1 MIKKIGLIFISAIIL
16 NGSTL
21 NERIQNII
29 GYQEFN
35 ENRSLINYLFKNDS
49 IYYSNGHINYISL
62 MEKLKE
68 NGLLKV
74 VFNKPQNISI
84 TFKISNDAI
93 KSMKIIS
100 DSLTAL
106 GYYHYFTKDLI
117 YDDNKIISWSINLRT
132 EAAIDPLMLSKE
144 LAKNNCRFVDIKQ
157 EGYTKW
163 IYKIDTSNSTLSNAY
178 KITTNERVNFRKP
191 LTPYFIEVKN
201 ANSIE
206 IYSKYGN
213 HWFPQ
218 VVFYDKHLNILNI
231 VKEDEKK
238 DSLQLEI
245 PEETNYIKIED
256 IYTLANIKRG
266 LSVTIKE

>member
-1 MIKKIGLIFISAIIL
+1 MIKKLSFIFISAIIL
-16 NGSTL
+16 NASALDTK
-21 NERIQNII
+21 IQNII
-29 GYQEFN
+29 GVQEFN
-35 ENRSLINYLFKNDS
+35 ENKGLIDYLFQNNS
-49 IYYSNGHINYISL
+49 GYFANGTINYIAV

-74 VFNKPQNISI
+74 GLDGPQDISI
-84 TFKISNDAI
+84 TFMISNDPI

-117 YDDNKIISWSINLRT
+117 YDDNKTITWTINLKT

-144 LAKNNCRFVDIKQ
+144 LAKNNCRFVDIRQ

-163 IYKIDTSNSTLSNAY
+163 MYKIDTSNSAFSSAY
-178 KITTNERVNFRKP
+178 KITSNERVDFRKP
-191 LTPYFIEVKN
+191 LTPYFIKIDK

-206 IYSKYGN
+206 IISKVGN

-218 VVFYDKHLNILNI
+218 VVFYDKHLNILDI
-231 VKEDEKK
+231 VKEKEKK

-266 LSVTIKE
+266 LSVIIKE